1 MRPAMRILGRE
12 HLALR
17 AVARFIAMEAVL
29 LARDGQADVALLESI
44 AAYIAEFPNRIHHPK
59 EEAFLFRAMRER
71 APQRCTALLDR
82 LLHDHGK
89 EDESIEQFLSA
100 LSDYKNS
107 APGATARLAEV
118 AASYAR
124 HLERHIEVENT
135 QAFPLAEEVLLASDW
150 QAIDVAFLA
159 NDDPLVSTTPGLRYA
174 DLHRRI
180 MALGATPPGV

>member
-17 AVARFIAMEAVL
+17 AVARIIAMEAVL
-29 LARDGQADVALLESI
+29 LARGGQVDIALLESI

-71 APQRCTALLDR
+71 APQRCAALLDR
-82 LLHDHGK
+82 LLSDHGK
-89 EDESIEQFLSA
+89 EDDSIAQFLDA
-100 LSDYKNS
+100 LTAYKNS
-107 APGATARLAEV
+107 VPGATAQLAEV
-118 AASYAR
+118 AGSYAR

-150 QAIDVAFLA
+150 QTIDAAFMA
-159 NDDPLVSTTPGLRYA
+159 NDDPLVSATPGLRYA

>member
-1 MRPAMRILGRE
+1 MRLAMRILGRE

-17 AVARFIAMEAVL
+17 AVARIIAMEAVL
-29 LARDGQADVALLESI
+29 LARDGRADIALLESI

-71 APQRCTALLDR
+71 APERCAALLDR
-82 LLHDHGK
+82 LLSDHGK
-89 EDESIEQFLSA
+89 EDESIAKFLDA
-100 LSDYKNS
+100 LNAYKK
-107 APGATARLAEV
+107 AVPGAEAQLADV
-118 AASYAR
+118 AASYAK

-150 QAIDVAFLA
+150 QTIDAAFLT
-159 NDDPLVSTTPGLRYA
+159 NDDPLVSATPGLRYA